1 MSQGFEL
8 YLDDILEAIRRVE
21 LYTGGKSYE
30 EFAEDILVQDGV
42 LRNLANLGEAV
53 KRLPAELTDLQ
64 PQIEWRKIAG
74 LRDILVHAPRHD
86 GRVRFHARLDRRVLH
101 FWRCRVEAHAADGGL
116 LLEGLVTLA
125 PPRRRP

>member
-1 MSQGFEL
+1 MSQGSDL

-30 EFAEDILVQDGV
+30 EFARDILVQDGV

-74 LRDILVHAPRHD
+74 LPRHP
-86 GRVRFHARLDRRVLH
+86 GPRVR
-101 FWRCRVEAHAADGGL
+101 
-116 LLEGLVTLA
+116 
-125 PPRRRP
+125 RRRPGYRLGRDPVKAARAEGRDPGDPQGGRFGLIPARRRSAA

>member
-1 MSQGFEL
+1 MSQGSDL

-30 EFAEDILVQDGV
+30 EFARDILVQDGV
-42 LRNLANLGEAV
+42 LRNRANLGEAV

-74 LRDILVHAPRHD
+74 LRDILVHEYGGVDLGIVWDVILSKLPE
-86 GRVRFHARLDRRVLH
+86 LK
-101 FWRCRVEAHAADGGL
+101 AATQAIRGAGAS
-116 LLEGLVTLA
+116 T
-125 PPRRRP
+125 